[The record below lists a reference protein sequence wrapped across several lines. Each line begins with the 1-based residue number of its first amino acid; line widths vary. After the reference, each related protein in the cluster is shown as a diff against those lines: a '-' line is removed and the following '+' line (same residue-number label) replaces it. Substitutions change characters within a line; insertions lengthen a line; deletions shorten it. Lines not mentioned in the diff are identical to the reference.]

1 MQCSLEV
8 LRRLKSNVVKY
19 IEVNLEKQWTKEC
32 FSQVPHYQLCLSKGG
47 KICFFKPG
55 PAPPASACK
64 RPGGGYGLH
73 APARNQADKNMKFIK
88 QLLIS
93 L

>member
-8 LRRLKSNVVKY
+8 LGRWKSNVVKY

-32 FSQVPHYQLCLSKGG
+32 FSQVPHFQLCLSIGG

-55 PAPPASACK
+55 
-64 RPGGGYGLH
+64 
-73 APARNQADKNMKFIK
+73 
-88 QLLIS
+88 
-93 L
+93 